1 MYYATGSEVS
11 LRLGSRE
18 ARFGGQ
24 RTQALVG
31 SARPRQSVCAGEE
44 ELPPLYFAQIRVY
57 PLDLLRDEEAA
68 GSNPATPTQVRGP
81 FLGLMTWAWMPVWER
96 FGSRSWSR
104 LPAGSAFSWFWEP
117 FGSRSWRRF
126 PSSSALSCPCATVCS
141 SASRAETGECRLIAT
156 RAWSAPSQHSVK
168 AVMNSARM
176 AGVT

>member
-96 FGSRSWSR
+96 FGSRSW
-104 LPAGSAFSWFWEP
+104 
-117 FGSRSWRRF
+117 RRF